1 MTECAIIIS
10 EGIDTDIRVL
20 KYFLAAA
27 QEENITK
34 AAEILHISQPPLSRQ
49 LHDLEEELGV
59 KLFERTNRKVI
70 LTSEGI
76 LLRQRAEEILEL
88 VEKTKAD
95 VSPKAENISGDIYIG
110 SGETE
115 GIRTLAKVIRRIQKR
130 CPNIRF
136 HFFSGHAEEVTE
148 RLDRGLLDFGICI
161 EPANMSKYDLIKLP
175 TTDRWGVL
183 MRKDDP
189 LAKKE
194 SIFPKDLLGIPII
207 TANQAMVDGEF
218 SGWSSGLYQK
228 YSIAATYNLL
238 YNASILV
245 EEGVGIALCIEN
257 IIREYE
263 SSPLCF
269 RPLEPPMNVGLD
281 IIWKKHYVFSKAAE
295 MFLEELRNDLHGN
308 DF

>member
-1 MTECAIIIS
+1 M
-10 EGIDTDIRVL
+10 DVRVL

-34 AAEILHISQPPLSRQ
+34 AAEILHMSQPPLSRQ

-70 LTSEGI
+70 LTSEGA

-88 VEKTKAD
+88 VEKTKTD
-95 VSPKAENISGDIYIG
+95 VSPKTGNISGEIYIG

-115 GIRTLAKVIRRIQKR
+115 GIRTLARAIFYTRQKY
-130 CPNIRF
+130 PAIRF
-136 HFFSGHAEEVTE
+136 HFYSGHAEDVAD

-189 LAKKE
+189 LAQKKA
-194 SIFPKDLLGIPII
+194 ITPKDLLPRQII
-207 TANQAMVDGEF
+207 ATNQAMAEGEF
-218 SGWSSGLYQK
+218 SGWSGGLYQK
-228 YSIAATYNLL
+228 YNIAATYNLL
-238 YNASILV
+238 YNAAILV

-257 IIREYE
+257 VIRDYAEN
-263 SSPLCF
+263 PLCF
-269 RPLEPPMNVGLD
+269 RPLDPPMNVGLD
-281 IIWKKHYVFSKAAE
+281 IIWKKHYAFSKAAE
-295 MFLEELRNDLHGN
+295 VFLEELRNYIAESH
-308 DF
+308 

>member
-1 MTECAIIIS
+1 MN
-10 EGIDTDIRVL
+10 IRVL

-34 AAEILHISQPPLSRQ
+34 AAEILHMSQPPLSRQ

-70 LTSEGI
+70 LTNEGA

-95 VSPKAENISGDIYIG
+95 VSQTGNISGEIYIG

-115 GIRTLAKVIRRIQKR
+115 GIRTLARAIFYTRQKY
-130 CPNIRF
+130 PDIRF
-136 HFFSGHAEEVTE
+136 HFYSGHAEDVAD

-189 LAKKE
+189 LAQKKA
-194 SIFPKDLLGIPII
+194 ITPKDLLPRQII
-207 TANQAMVDGEF
+207 ATNQAMAEGEF
-218 SGWSSGLYQK
+218 SGWSGGLYQK
-228 YSIAATYNLL
+228 YDIAATYNLL
-238 YNASILV
+238 YNAAILV

-257 IIREYE
+257 VIRDYAEN
-263 SSPLCF
+263 PLCF
-269 RPLEPPMNVGLD
+269 RPLDPSMNVGLD

-295 MFLEELRNDLHGN
+295 VFLEELRNYIPKDLHSK
-308 DF
+308 

>member
-1 MTECAIIIS
+1 M
-10 EGIDTDIRVL
+10 DIRVL
-20 KYFLAAA
+20 KYFLTIA

-34 AAEILHISQPPLSRQ
+34 AAEILHMSQPPLSREMQ
-49 LHDLEEELGV
+49 NLEKELDV

-70 LTSEGI
+70 LTNEGA

-95 VSPKAENISGDIYIG
+95 VRSETENISGEIYIG

-115 GIRTLAKVIRRIQKR
+115 GIRTLAKVIYTVREKYPAIH
-130 CPNIRF
+130 F
-136 HFFSGHAEEVTE
+136 HLYSGHAEDVSD

-189 LAKKE
+189 LAQKKA
-194 SIFPKDLLGIPII
+194 ITPKDLLKRHII
-207 TANQAMVDGEF
+207 ATNQAMAEGEF
-218 SGWSSGLYQK
+218 SGWSGGLYQK
-228 YSIAATYNLL
+228 YNIAATYNLL
-238 YNASILV
+238 YNAAILV

-257 IIREYE
+257 VIRDHAEN
-263 SSPLCF
+263 PLCF
-269 RPLEPPMNVGLD
+269 RPLDPPMNVGLD
-281 IIWKKHYVFSKAAE
+281 IIWKKHCIFSKAAE
-295 MFLEELRNDLHGN
+295 IFLNELQSDLQKCL
-308 DF
+308 